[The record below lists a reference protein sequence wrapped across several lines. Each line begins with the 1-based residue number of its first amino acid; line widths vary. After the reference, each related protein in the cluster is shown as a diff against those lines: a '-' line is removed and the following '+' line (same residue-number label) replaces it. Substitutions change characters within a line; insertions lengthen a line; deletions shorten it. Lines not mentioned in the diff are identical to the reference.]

1 MHSYRFSFVKKIFS
15 IIFLGLI
22 TTGISAQNLMMAD
35 FKTFHFGFTLGTSI
49 FDFGIQPSQMEIDG
63 KIYNADVSQ
72 LMPGFTVGAIGDLR
86 MGEYFNLR
94 FVPSLYL
101 ADRTISY
108 SNNVDDE
115 IISTSIKSTSITLP
129 LYVKFSSVRLKNYRP
144 YILAG
149 GGVAFDLARD
159 KQMPVLLKT
168 FDYFVEFGA
177 GCTIYFNFFRFSPE
191 IRFALGFNN
200 ILTPWED
207 REGYLEPENQK
218 FTQALSKLTS
228 RMFTIAFNFE

>member
-1 MHSYRFSFVKKIFS
+1 MKRIFWIVSFCLTVFAA
-15 IIFLGLI
+15 
-22 TTGISAQNLMMAD
+22 SAQNLPMAD
-35 FKTFHFGFTLGTSI
+35 YKRFHFGFTLGTSI
-49 FDFGIQPSQMEIDG
+49 FDFGIKPSLMEIEG
-63 KIYNADVSQ
+63 KVYKADVTR
-72 LMPGFTVGAIGDLR
+72 LMPGFTVGAIADLR

-115 IISTSIKSTSITLP
+115 IISTSIKSTSITIP
-129 LYVKFSSVRLKNYRP
+129 LYVKYSSVRINNYRP

-149 GGVAFDLARD
+149 GGIAFDLARD
-159 KQMPVLLKT
+159 KQMPVLLKPG
-168 FDYFVEFGA
+168 DYFVEFGA
-177 GCTIYFNFFRFSPE
+177 GCTIYFSFFRFSPE

-200 ILTPWED
+200 ILTPLEE
-207 REGYLEPENQK
+207 RENYLDPENYK
-218 FTQALSKLTS
+218 YTQALSKLTS

>member
-1 MHSYRFSFVKKIFS
+1 
-15 IIFLGLI
+15 
-22 TTGISAQNLMMAD
+22 
-35 FKTFHFGFTLGTSI
+35 
-49 FDFGIQPSQMEIDG
+49 MEIEG
-63 KIYNADVSQ
+63 KVYKADVTR
-72 LMPGFTVGAIGDLR
+72 LMPGFTVGAIADLR

-115 IISTSIKSTSITLP
+115 IISTSIKSTSITIP
-129 LYVKFSSVRLKNYRP
+129 LYVKYSSVRINNYRP

-149 GGVAFDLARD
+149 GGIAFDLARD
-159 KQMPVLLKT
+159 KQMPVLLKPG
-168 FDYFVEFGA
+168 DYFVEFGA
-177 GCTIYFNFFRFSPE
+177 GCAIYFSFFRFSPE

-200 ILTPWED
+200 ILTPLEE
-207 REGYLEPENQK
+207 RENYLDPENYK
-218 FTQALSKLTS
+218 YTQALSKLTS